1 MWNRW
6 NKQYERFSF
15 KEIKKT
21 FKKWN
26 ANIPWTKLDEK
37 GYRVQLDFALDEDT
51 MTASYDKIY
60 KSIGMIHGKRVGKNI
75 NQQLKEFTDDKF
87 EPLFLKNVTEYLAQ
101 KEVLNRI
108 VTVKKT
114 YLKRIQTLLKNR
126 LAEGQTIQ
134 QASREIKKL
143 VNQPNF
149 NKAEALRIARTET
162 TAAANFAATQSGEVS
177 GFVMEKEWIS
187 FIDGRTRDDHISADG
202 QRVPQNEAF
211 SVGGEKLMYPGAPN
225 GSAGNVINCRCAV
238 AVLAKRDNDGNLIP
252 VS

>member
-1 MWNRW
+1 
-6 NKQYERFSF
+6 
-15 KEIKKT
+15 
-21 FKKWN
+21 
-26 ANIPWTKLDEK
+26 
-37 GYRVQLDFALDEDT
+37 
-51 MTASYDKIY
+51 
-60 KSIGMIHGKRVGKNI
+60 MIHGKRVGKNI